1 MPAGRPT
8 KCTPEVIRD
17 FAEYMGAGLY
27 FEDACDLVGVTSRTG
42 YNWLEWGE
50 EALTGAEN
58 DLDAVPEEKQPYAQ
72 FFHTVRARAAAA
84 IARNLAIMQQAAQD
98 RPKVLIDEK
107 TGKELE
113 RGDWRAAAKFL
124 EMRKPDTWGMR
135 KQSTE
140 LSGPAGGPV
149 EVSWLEAVAAECAEG
164 AEDGETD

>member
-84 IARNLAIMQQAAQD
+84 IARNLAIIQQAAQKQVD
-98 RPKVLIDEK
+98 
-107 TGKELE
+107 
-113 RGDWRAAAKFL
+113 GDWRAAEAFL
-124 EMRKPDTWGMR
+124 KMRRPDTWGMR

-140 LSGPAGGPV
+140 LSGPDGGPV

>member
-27 FEDACDLVGVTSRTG
+27 FEDACDLCRVTSRTG

-50 EALTGAEN
+50 EALAEADN

-84 IARNLAIMQQAAQD
+84 IARNLAIMQQAAQKQVD
-98 RPKVLIDEK
+98 
-107 TGKELE
+107 
-113 RGDWRAAAKFL
+113 GDWRAAEAFL
-124 EMRKPDTWGMR
+124 KMRRPDTWGMR